1 MTKKILVV
9 GGLGFVGGVIST
21 LARRNWQVHIFDSE
35 SSYDIKQAT
44 IRKVDITDRQAVLTA
59 MEEIGI
65 EAAINVAAVSNI
77 DFAEKNQELTR
88 NINVVGAANIAEG
101 CRLAGAKYI
110 YFSSDAVFDG
120 TKDMYYEEDPPNPV
134 NYYGRSKAEAE
145 KMVRDGNPNTVVIR
159 ISLVMGYPV
168 TGGNAFFPP
177 LEQKL
182 KNGENVTFPTD
193 EARTPVD
200 VLTLAES
207 VLELAENDYQGI
219 LHIGATDSI
228 TRYELA
234 CKVAAEMGY
243 NPELVKPKE
252 PSAPVPGRAP
262 RHRNGII
269 CVKKAQNLLRTPMLP
284 VDRGIRR
291 AVEERL

>member
-1 MTKKILVV
+1 MKKLLVV

-21 LARRNWQVHIFDSE
+21 LARRNWQVHIFDTE
-35 SSYDIKQAT
+35 SRYDIEGAST
-44 IRKVDITDRQAVLTA
+44 RNVDITDRQAVLKA
-59 MEEIGI
+59 MEQIKI
-65 EAAINVAAVSNI
+65 DAAINVAAVSNI

-88 NINVVGAANIAEG
+88 NINVVGATNIAEG
-101 CRLAGAKYI
+101 CRHSGAKYI

-120 TKDMYYEEDPPNPV
+120 SKNMYYEEDPTNPV

-145 KMVRDGNPNTVVIR
+145 MAVTEANPDTVVIR

-168 TGGNAFFPP
+168 TGGNAFFLP
-177 LEQKL
+177 LEDNLRSGK
-182 KNGENVTFPTD
+182 EVTFPTD
-193 EARTPVD
+193 EIRTPVD

-207 VLELAENDYQGI
+207 VLELVENEYRGV

-234 CKVAAEMGY
+234 CMVASEMGY
-243 NPELVKPKE
+243 DSALVRPK
-252 PSAPVPGRAP
+252 STVAPVPGRAP

-269 CVKKAQNLLRTPMLP
+269 CVAKAQSLLRTQMLP
-284 VDRGIRR
+284 VELGVRR
-291 AVEERL
+291 AVRDKL

>member
-1 MTKKILVV
+1 MMKKILVV

-21 LARRNWQVHIFDSE
+21 LARRSWQVYIFDTE
-35 SSYDIKQAT
+35 SRYSLEGTSVMNI
-44 IRKVDITDRQAVLTA
+44 DITDRQAVLAA
-59 MEEIGI
+59 MERI
-65 EAAINVAAVSNI
+65 EVHGAINVAAVSNI

-88 NINVVGAANIAEG
+88 SINVTGATNIAEG
-101 CRLAGAKYI
+101 CRILGAKYI
-110 YFSSDAVFDG
+110 HFSSDAVFDG
-120 TKDMYYEEDPPNPV
+120 TREMYYEEDPPNPV
-134 NYYGRSKAEAE
+134 NCYGRSKAEAE
-145 KMVRDGNPNTVVIR
+145 EMVLETNPNSVVIR

-182 KNGENVTFPTD
+182 KNNEEVSFPTD
-193 EARTPVD
+193 EVRTPVD

-219 LHIGATDSI
+219 LHVGATDSV

-234 CKVAAEMGY
+234 CKVAKEMGY
-243 NPELVKPKE
+243 DSALVKPKE
-252 PSAPVPGRAP
+252 SSAAVPGRAP

-269 CVKKAQNLLRTPMLP
+269 CVKKAQSLLGTPMLP
-284 VDRGIRR
+284 VEQGIRR
-291 AVEERL
+291 AVKERL